1 MPTRL
6 SETEARGDLPD
17 SSFKY
22 TPLQHVRVL
31 FASFVQGLF
40 YAAPRGYF
48 HWEPS
53 LDDTEI
59 VITDENPINIEVVG
73 RRPAIT
79 FTRGPVQF
87 YSLGLDDMVSYDF
100 ATGAKKKSV
109 LVPGTMTI
117 NCCSRNDL
125 ESEKIAWI
133 VGEHLWLL
141 RELLMKEGFFE
152 IGRQP
157 MIGAPSPAGSI
168 VAGEGSREWFVTS
181 INCPYQFYRTSQ
193 ITPLNQKIVNN
204 VQATLRHSIRPL
216 SKKPYEALFMGN
228 EVARNIHECPPGS
241 FAPDASDARGA
252 TPNPADGEQ
261 QNLPLVPHPLNPA
274 KRVVVR
280 AVTPHQPGIRP
291 PSMGGRVLPL
301 SKLCV
306 EESTPVTGTNT
317 VKV

>member
-1 MPTRL
+1 MPSRGN
-6 SETEARGDLPD
+6 ETEPRGDLPD

-40 YAAPRGYF
+40 HAAPVGTY

-53 LDDTEI
+53 MEDSEI
-59 VITDENPINIEVVG
+59 VITDENPINVEVVG

-87 YSLGLDDMVSYDF
+87 FSLGLDDMLHYEFD
-100 ATGAKKKSV
+100 TGAKTKSV
-109 LVPGTMTI
+109 LIPGTMSI

-125 ESEKIAWI
+125 ESEKLAMIIA
-133 VGEHLWLL
+133 EQLWLH

-168 VAGEGSREWFVTS
+168 VAGDSAREWYVTTIS
-181 INCPYQFYRTSQ
+181 CPFQFYRTSKV
-193 ITPLNQKIVNN
+193 TPLNKKIVNN
-204 VQATLRHSIRPL
+204 IQATIRSAISPIPTR
-216 SKKPYEALFMGN
+216 PYEQGFIGN
-228 EVARNIHECPPGS
+228 EVAKNIHECPPSS
-241 FAPDASDARGA
+241 FAVDASDVYNR
-252 TPNPADGEQ
+252 TPNPAEGFQ

-280 AVTPHQPGIRP
+280 SATPNRPGLRP
-291 PSMGGRVLPL
+291 PSMGGRVLPI
-301 SKLCV
+301 SNLCV
-306 EESTPVTGTNT
+306 EESTPVTDTST